1 MFVIKIWISNNL
13 YDIYVYVYIIVK
25 IEVFVKDKILIKYKF

>member
-13 YDIYVYVYIIVK
+13 YDIYIYVYIIVK